1 MKKKSFSIKEAKIIL
16 EKYCIYQERSHK
28 EVIDK
33 LKKINIIP
41 EAIDQIVSSLIQE
54 NFLNE
59 SRFAKS
65 FSRGK
70 FRIKNWGKKR
80 IIFYLKRHKISE
92 YNINNALKE
101 IDEVDYINTL
111 NKLSEKVWD
120 STKGHKIVTRKK
132 KFISAL
138 KYRGWENNLIYEKLN
153 EILN

>member
-1 MKKKSFSIKEAKIIL
+1 MKNKSFSIKEAKTIL

-80 IIFYLKRHKISE
+80 IIFFSP
-92 YNINNALKE
+92 N
-101 IDEVDYINTL
+101 
-111 NKLSEKVWD
+111 
-120 STKGHKIVTRKK
+120 
-132 KFISAL
+132 F
-138 KYRGWENNLIYEKLN
+138 
-153 EILN
+153 

>member
-1 MKKKSFSIKEAKIIL
+1 M
-16 EKYCIYQERSHK
+16 
-28 EVIDK
+28 
-33 LKKINIIP
+33 
-41 EAIDQIVSSLIQE
+41 
-54 NFLNE
+54 
-59 SRFAKS
+59 
-65 FSRGK
+65 
-70 FRIKNWGKKR
+70 
-80 IIFYLKRHKISE
+80 KRHKISE

-101 IDEVDYINTL
+101 IDEVDYIKTL